1 MGYGPMSMVV
11 DIFSGLYSWLLS
23 LCCAVSCAVGSG
35 TLTLNSRTLRTVKL
49 LAEGGFSFVYLV
61 EDGSNKE
68 KLALKKVLSQLPEQS
83 ELARREIEVHSA
95 FSHPNVM
102 PLIDHAV
109 VPAANGAESFLLLM
123 PLYPHGTLL
132 DAALAHQAAGTRMSE
147 TEALRMFQ
155 QLLSGVLCFHNHDPA
170 WAHRDIKPA
179 NVLVGEGD
187 VPVLM
192 DFGSVA
198 PARRKISS
206 RTEALLM
213 QEDAA
218 MNCSMPYR
226 APELFDL
233 PSDGAIDERTDV
245 FSLGATLYA
254 MVFYYS
260 PFECTFQVSFGLFWP
275 LLASFGLF
283 WSLLASFGLLWSVC
297 GGGLSP
303 CHSHGPMALPIRCP
317 PTPPPFPGLGSKGG
331 RVLAPARDWGRAVPE
346 RRAVLGRV
354 CRLYRIDARGRSAQT
369 AIRAA
374 AHREMRG
381 APQEEARC
389 GLKVAV

>member
-61 EDGSNKE
+61 EDGSTKE

-260 PFECTFQVSFGLFWP
+260 PFECTFQVSFGLFWSLF
-275 LLASFGLF
+275 LLVSFGLF
-283 WSLLASFGLLWSVC
+283 WSLLVFVW
-297 GGGLSP
+297 GGALTLPFAWAHGT
-303 CHSHGPMALPIRCP
+303 SHQMPSQ
-317 PTPPPFPGLGSKGG
+317 PPPFPGLGSKGG

-381 APQEEARC
+381 APQEDARC

>member
-61 EDGSNKE
+61 EDGSTKE

-260 PFECTFQVSFGLFWP
+260 PFECTFQVSFGLFWSLF
-275 LLASFGLF
+275 LLVSFGLF
-283 WSLLASFGLLWSVC
+283 WSLLVFVW
-297 GGGLSP
+297 GGALTLPFAWAHGT
-303 CHSHGPMALPIRCP
+303 SHQMPSH
-317 PTPPPFPGLGSKGG
+317 PPPFPGLGSKGG

-381 APQEEARC
+381 APQEDARC